1 MDDQICRDTDIY
13 KAKSNEDPQ
22 SSVSEFEIKVFWLSF
37 LHNFEL
43 LSAFLVSR
51 QFWAEIFSTMFIQLK
66 QVYFN

>member
-22 SSVSEFEIKVFWLSF
+22 SSVSKFEIKVFWLSF
-37 LHNFEL
+37 LHNFEI

-51 QFWAEIFSTMFIQLK
+51 QVLGGNFFYYVYSIKASTF
-66 QVYFN
+66 